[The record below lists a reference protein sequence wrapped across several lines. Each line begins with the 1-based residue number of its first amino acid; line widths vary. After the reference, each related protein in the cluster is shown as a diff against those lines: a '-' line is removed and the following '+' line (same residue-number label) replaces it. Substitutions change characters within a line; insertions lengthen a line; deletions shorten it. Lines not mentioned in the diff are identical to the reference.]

1 MKTRAW
7 IRLPS
12 GKHLDLINPDPQAW
26 LDSDLADRLSRTYRW
41 GGESCWARPLSV
53 AQHSLNV
60 LALRSTMTDTAL
72 HAGEALRELLHDG
85 EEGLL
90 AFDCISPLKA
100 VLGAPFKEV
109 SDRLTDAIV
118 KRYQLP
124 VWNDIDYKWHKL
136 ADELIA
142 ASEAVHCAGWP
153 RNEVLDV
160 LGIKLPILEDDP
172 LASIYDCQPWE
183 PWAPDVACERF
194 LVKMLS
200 LNSHASHA
208 PGRLPMQSTQ
218 L

>member
-60 LALRSTMTDTAL
+60 LALRSTMTDSAL
-72 HAGEALRELLHDG
+72 SAGAALRELLHDG

-100 VLGAPFKEV
+100 VLGSPFKEV
-109 SDRLTDAIV
+109 SDRLTDAII

-124 VWNDIDYKWHKL
+124 AWDDMDYRLHKL

-160 LGIKLPILEDDP
+160 LEIKLPILEEDP
-172 LASIYDCQPWE
+172 LAEIYDCQPWE
-183 PWAPDVACERF
+183 PWPSNIACQRF
-194 LVKMLS
+194 LEKMTALGT
-200 LNSHASHA
+200 AS
-208 PGRLPMQSTQ
+208 T
-218 L
+218 

>member
-41 GGESCWARPLSV
+41 GGESCWPRPLSV

-60 LALRSTMTDTAL
+60 LALRSTMTEKPMS
-72 HAGEALRELLHDG
+72 AGAALRELLHDG

-118 KRYQLP
+118 RRYQLP
-124 VWNDIDYKWHKL
+124 AWDDMDYRLHKL

-160 LGIKLPILEDDP
+160 LEIKLPILEEDP
-172 LASIYDCQPWE
+172 LAEIYDCQPWE

-194 LVKMLS
+194 LGKLISLS
-200 LNSHASHA
+200 NTALSNTALN
-208 PGRLPMQSTQ
+208 T
-218 L
+218 

>member
-12 GKHLDLINPDPQAW
+12 GKHLDLINPDPQVW

-41 GGESCWARPLSV
+41 GGESCWPRPLSV

-60 LALRSTMTDTAL
+60 LALRSTMTEAQMS
-72 HAGEALRELLHDG
+72 AGAALRELLHDG

-100 VLGAPFKEV
+100 VLGAPFREV
-109 SDRLTDAIV
+109 SDRLTEAIV
-118 KRYQLP
+118 RRYQLP
-124 VWNDIDYKWHKL
+124 AWDDMDYRLHKL

-153 RNEVLDV
+153 RNEVLNV
-160 LGIKLPILEDDP
+160 LGIKLPILEEDP
-172 LASIYDCQPWE
+172 LAKIYDCQPWE
-183 PWAPDVACERF
+183 PWPSDIACQRF
-194 LVKMLS
+194 LEKMTALHKS
-200 LNSHASHA
+200 PA
-208 PGRLPMQSTQ
+208 
-218 L
+218 

>member
-41 GGESCWARPLSV
+41 GGESCWPRPLSV

-60 LALRSTMTDTAL
+60 LALRSTMTETPMS
-72 HAGEALRELLHDG
+72 AGAALRELLHDG

-118 KRYQLP
+118 RRYQLP
-124 VWNDIDYKWHKL
+124 AWDDMDYRLHKL

-160 LGIKLPILEDDP
+160 LQIKLPILEEDP
-172 LASIYDCQPWE
+172 LVEIYDCQAWE
-183 PWAPDVACERF
+183 PWPPELACQRF
-194 LVKMLS
+194 LAKMNELITS
-200 LNSHASHA
+200 SS
-208 PGRLPMQSTQ
+208 
-218 L
+218 